1 MQTHTRT
8 VFSFDGTGGAGW
20 RCAILC
26 GAAGLNDTQGKE
38 FLSRCA
44 SPQQLRSFPCVT
56 TDPLSG
62 GPDETHTDTYQKPK
76 MPPTKGPPQSTT
88 GLPIVGARHAHGP
101 SEDVHPFSL
110 PQSSATL
117 TYVVLAG
124 TCTRSR
130 EGRMAAVRQRP

>member
-1 MQTHTRT
+1 MTHKEKSFCRDVPLRNSYAHFL
-8 VFSFDGTGGAGW
+8 VF
-20 RCAILC
+20 
-26 GAAGLNDTQGKE
+26 
-38 FLSRCA
+38 
-44 SPQQLRSFPCVT
+44 T

-88 GLPIVGARHAHGP
+88 GLPIVGARA
-101 SEDVHPFSL
+101 HPFSL